1 MTRPRWR
8 KRTPGSRPEGKDD
21 LATILAASSLPK
33 MPVKHK
39 HWAILYDTKTSGES
53 SSQPNCRVPQF
64 RKDHFRKCVHACL
77 KARGEDDIE
86 ANALVLVLDGW
97 RSLDSMITNSLV
109 TVENGEAMTDRT
121 KTIFQV
127 IYDEKALSARKSI
140 TRGLINQTEGL
151 LVYSRGA
158 LDIQKQDRIPW
169 QHAGHGPG
177 GGRGTSL
184 RGAMALEQAC

>member
-1 MTRPRWR
+1 MAKDVPEDPEQREACEISLQTLLGEEQMTQIQNDETKMEEANSWFQACQEHVRCFA
-8 KRTPGSRPEGKDD
+8 KFVVQTKGKDD

-77 KARGEDDIE
+77 KARGEDDME

-97 RSLDSMITNSLV
+97 RSLDLMITNSLV
-109 TVENGEAMTDRT
+109 TVENGEAND
-121 KTIFQV
+121 
-127 IYDEKALSARKSI
+127 
-140 TRGLINQTEGL
+140 GPH
-151 LVYSRGA
+151 
-158 LDIQKQDRIPW
+158 QDHLP
-169 QHAGHGPG
+169 GH
-177 GGRGTSL
+177 L
-184 RGAMALEQAC
+184 